1 MEIAISIAALIV
13 GCIIGWLAQKSRQQA
28 LITKNE
34 MLTKQADETKD
45 EAQRQLAAVK
55 EEAERRLESAKA
67 EAQQNMNNAKAE
79 AQQQL
84 DIAKREAS
92 ERLEATKAEAQQQLE
107 ATKKEASEQLAKT
120 KAEAQQQLEATK
132 KEASEQLAKTKAEA
146 QQQLET
152 LKKEAS
158 EQLARTKAEAQQQL
172 EATKKEASEQLAR
185 TKAEAQ
191 QQLEAVKKEASE
203 QLEAT
208 KKEASDLLAKTKAE
222 AEAQQQKALAEKD
235 AAWNDIM
242 KGQEQRFNETMA
254 RMSEQMKNATAD
266 MLKDRQK
273 EFADSSNQ
281 QLGQIVNPLRETI
294 DKMKQTMA
302 DTTLK
307 QTEMSSVL
315 KDNIERSMQQAMAAK
330 KSAEEL
336 ANALKHGS
344 KVQGDWGE
352 AVLDELLTSQGLVRG
367 IHYDTQA
374 VIRDAQGNT
383 VHTDD
388 GATLRPD
395 VILHLDQRRE
405 VIIDSKV
412 SLTAFL
418 DYANADNEADRQRFL
433 KTHIDSLQK
442 HVKEL
447 STKDYSAYV
456 QPPKVRMDYV
466 IMFVPHTGALWTAL
480 NAQPDLW
487 RKAMEQNV
495 FIADE
500 QTLFAAL
507 RIISLTW
514 TQIRQAENHEQVY
527 RLANEM
533 LDRVGQFMKKYTAI
547 GKALKTAT
555 TAYDDAERKLQ
566 PSGQS
571 ILQTCAKLQ
580 KLGAKQS
587 DKNPLPQLIDIDEV
601 AALTPPAEDKD
612 DN

>member
-34 MLTKQADETKD
+34 MLTKQADDTKD

-55 EEAERRLESAKA
+55 EEAERRLESAKT

-120 KAEAQQQLEATK
+120 KAEAQQQLEA
-132 KEASEQLAKTKAEA
+132 
-146 QQQLET
+146 
-152 LKKEAS
+152 
-158 EQLARTKAEAQQQL
+158 
-172 EATKKEASEQLAR
+172 
-185 TKAEAQ
+185 
-191 QQLEAVKKEASE
+191 VKKEAQQ

-222 AEAQQQKALAEKD
+222 AETQQQKALAEKD

-601 AALTPPAEDKD
+601 AALVQPSDDKD

>member
-55 EEAERRLESAKA
+55 EEAERRQESAKA

-92 ERLEATKAEAQQQLE
+92 ERLEATKAEAQLLLE
-107 ATKKEASEQLAKT
+107 TTKKEASEQLAKT

-146 QQQLET
+146 QQ
-152 LKKEAS
+152 
-158 EQLARTKAEAQQQL
+158 
-172 EATKKEASEQLAR
+172 
-185 TKAEAQ
+185 
-191 QQLEAVKKEASE
+191 

-533 LDRVGQFMKKYTAI
+533 LDRVGQFMKKFTAI
-547 GKALKTAT
+547 DRALKSATA
-555 TAYDDAERKLQ
+555 AYDDANRKLQ

-587 DKNPLPQLIDIDEV
+587 DKNPLPQLIDIDDIAV
-601 AALTPPAEDKD
+601 IAPPAEDNEEGKI
-612 DN
+612 

>member
-34 MLTKQADETKD
+34 MLTKQADEIKD

-84 DIAKREAS
+84 DIAKKEAS
-92 ERLEATKAEAQQQLE
+92 ERLETTKAEAQQQLE
-107 ATKKEASEQLAKT
+107 ATKKEASEQLAKTKAEAQQQLEATKEEASEQLAKT

-152 LKKEAS
+152 L
-158 EQLARTKAEAQQQL
+158 
-172 EATKKEASEQLAR
+172 
-185 TKAEAQ
+185 
-191 QQLEAVKKEASE
+191 KKEASE

-601 AALTPPAEDKD
+601 AALAPPADDQD

>member
-107 ATKKEASEQLAKT
+107 ATKKEASEQLAR
-120 KAEAQQQLEATK
+120 
-132 KEASEQLAKTKAEA
+132 TKAEA

-158 EQLARTKAEAQQQL
+158 EQL
-172 EATKKEASEQLAR
+172 EATKKEAG
-185 TKAEAQ
+185 
-191 QQLEAVKKEASE
+191 
-203 QLEAT
+203 
-208 KKEASDLLAKTKAE
+208 DLLAKTKAE

-307 QTEMSSVL
+307 QAEMSSVL

-601 AALTPPAEDKD
+601 AALAPPADDQD

>member
-79 AQQQL
+79 AQQRL

-120 KAEAQQQLEATK
+120 KAEAQQQLED
-132 KEASEQLAKTKAEA
+132 
-146 QQQLET
+146 
-152 LKKEAS
+152 
-158 EQLARTKAEAQQQL
+158 
-172 EATKKEASEQLAR
+172 
-185 TKAEAQ
+185 
-191 QQLEAVKKEASE
+191 VKKEASE

-235 AAWNDIM
+235 VAWNDIM

-601 AALTPPAEDKD
+601 AALAPPADDQD

>member
-28 LITKNE
+28 LITQNE
-34 MLTKQADETKD
+34 MLAKQADEIKN

-55 EEAERRLESAKA
+55 VEAERRLESAKA

-84 DIAKREAS
+84 DIAKREAN
-92 ERLEATKAEAQQQLE
+92 ERLDATKAEAQQQLE
-107 ATKKEASEQLAKT
+107 AAKKEANE
-120 KAEAQQQLEATK
+120 QLEATK

-158 EQLARTKAEAQQQL
+158 EQLET
-172 EATKKEASEQLAR
+172 
-185 TKAEAQ
+185 
-191 QQLEAVKKEASE
+191 
-203 QLEAT
+203 T

-242 KGQEQRFNETMA
+242 KGQEQRFNETMT

-601 AALTPPAEDKD
+601 AALAQPAEDQ
-612 DN
+612 DNN

>member
-34 MLTKQADETKD
+34 MLAKQADEIKN

-55 EEAERRLESAKA
+55 EEAERRMESAKA

-84 DIAKREAS
+84 DITKREAN
-92 ERLEATKAEAQQQLE
+92 ERLDATKAEAQQQLE
-107 ATKKEASEQLAKT
+107 TLKKEASEQLAKT

-132 KEASEQLAKTKAEA
+132 KEASEQL
-146 QQQLET
+146 ET
-152 LKKEAS
+152 
-158 EQLARTKAEAQQQL
+158 
-172 EATKKEASEQLAR
+172 TKKEAN
-185 TKAEAQ
+185 
-191 QQLEAVKKEASE
+191 
-203 QLEAT
+203 
-208 KKEASDLLAKTKAE
+208 DLLAKTKAE

-242 KGQEQRFNETMA
+242 RGQEQRFNETMT

-281 QLGQIVNPLRETI
+281 QLGQMVNPLLETI

-601 AALTPPAEDKD
+601 AALAQPAEDQ
-612 DN
+612 DNN

>member
-28 LITKNE
+28 LITQNE
-34 MLTKQADETKD
+34 MLAKQADEIKN

-84 DIAKREAS
+84 DIAKREAN
-92 ERLEATKAEAQQQLE
+92 ERLDATKAEAQQQLE
-107 ATKKEASEQLAKT
+107 ATKKEASEQLDAT
-120 KAEAQQQLEATK
+120 KAEAQQQLETLK

-152 LKKEAS
+152 LKKEAN
-158 EQLARTKAEAQQQL
+158 
-172 EATKKEASEQLAR
+172 
-185 TKAEAQ
+185 
-191 QQLEAVKKEASE
+191 E
-203 QLEAT
+203 QLETT

-242 KGQEQRFNETMA
+242 KSQEQRFNEAMT

-514 TQIRQAENHEQVY
+514 TQIRQAESHEQVY

-601 AALTPPAEDKD
+601 AALAQPAEDQ
-612 DN
+612 DNN

>member
-34 MLTKQADETKD
+34 MLTKQADEIKD

-84 DIAKREAS
+84 DIAKKEAS
-92 ERLEATKAEAQQQLE
+92 ERLETTKAEAQQQLE

-152 LKKEAS
+152 L
-158 EQLARTKAEAQQQL
+158 
-172 EATKKEASEQLAR
+172 
-185 TKAEAQ
+185 
-191 QQLEAVKKEASE
+191 KKEASE

-601 AALTPPAEDKD
+601 AALTPPADDQD

>member
-34 MLTKQADETKD
+34 MLTKQANETKD

-67 EAQQNMNNAKAE
+67 EAEQNMNNAKAE
-79 AQQQL
+79 AQQRL

-120 KAEAQQQLEATK
+120 KAEAQQQLEA
-132 KEASEQLAKTKAEA
+132 
-146 QQQLET
+146 
-152 LKKEAS
+152 
-158 EQLARTKAEAQQQL
+158 
-172 EATKKEASEQLAR
+172 
-185 TKAEAQ
+185 
-191 QQLEAVKKEASE
+191 VKKEASE

-208 KKEASDLLAKTKAE
+208 KKEASEQLAKTKAE

-418 DYANADNEADRQRFL
+418 DYANADNEADRLRFL

-533 LDRVGQFMKKYTAI
+533 LDRVGQFMKKFTAI
-547 GKALKTAT
+547 DRALKSATA
-555 TAYDDAERKLQ
+555 AYDDANRKLQ

-587 DKNPLPQLIDIDEV
+587 DKNPLPQLIDIDDIAV
-601 AALTPPAEDKD
+601 IAPPAEDNEEGKI
-612 DN
+612 

>member
-28 LITKNE
+28 LITQNE
-34 MLTKQADETKD
+34 MLAKQADEIKN

-92 ERLEATKAEAQQQLE
+92 ERLEASKAEAQQQLE
-107 ATKKEASEQLAKT
+107 TAKKEANE
-120 KAEAQQQLEATK
+120 QLEATK

-158 EQLARTKAEAQQQL
+158 EQLET
-172 EATKKEASEQLAR
+172 TKKEAN
-185 TKAEAQ
+185 
-191 QQLEAVKKEASE
+191 
-203 QLEAT
+203 
-208 KKEASDLLAKTKAE
+208 DLLAKTKAE

-235 AAWNDIM
+235 AAWKDIM
-242 KGQEQRFNETMA
+242 KGQEQRFNETMT

-601 AALTPPAEDKD
+601 AALAQPADDQD

>member
-107 ATKKEASEQLAKT
+107 ATKKEASEQL
-120 KAEAQQQLEATK
+120 EATK
-132 KEASEQLAKTKAEA
+132 KEASEQLAK
-146 QQQLET
+146 
-152 LKKEAS
+152 
-158 EQLARTKAEAQQQL
+158 
-172 EATKKEASEQLAR
+172 

-601 AALTPPAEDKD
+601 AALAPPADDQD

>member
-1 MEIAISIAALIV
+1 MEIAINIVALIV

-45 EAQRQLAAVK
+45 EAQRQLAVVK
-55 EEAERRLESAKA
+55 EEAELRLESTKA

-107 ATKKEASEQLAKT
+107 ALKKEASEQLETTKKEASEQLAK
-120 KAEAQQQLEATK
+120 
-132 KEASEQLAKTKAEA
+132 
-146 QQQLET
+146 
-152 LKKEAS
+152 
-158 EQLARTKAEAQQQL
+158 
-172 EATKKEASEQLAR
+172 

-208 KKEASDLLAKTKAE
+208 KKEAGDLLAKTKAE

-601 AALTPPAEDKD
+601 AALAQPAEDQD

>member
-34 MLTKQADETKD
+34 MLTKQADDTKD

-55 EEAERRLESAKA
+55 EEAERRLESAKT

-79 AQQQL
+79 AQQRL

-92 ERLEATKAEAQQQLE
+92 ERLEATKAEAQQQLEVTKKEASEQLAKTKAEAQQQLEAVKKEASEQLE

-120 KAEAQQQLEATK
+120 KAEAQQQLEA
-132 KEASEQLAKTKAEA
+132 
-146 QQQLET
+146 
-152 LKKEAS
+152 
-158 EQLARTKAEAQQQL
+158 
-172 EATKKEASEQLAR
+172 
-185 TKAEAQ
+185 
-191 QQLEAVKKEASE
+191 V
-203 QLEAT
+203 

-294 DKMKQTMA
+294 DKIKQTMA

-514 TQIRQAENHEQVY
+514 TQIHQAENHEQVY

-601 AALTPPAEDKD
+601 AALVQPADDQD

>member
-107 ATKKEASEQLAKT
+107 ATKE
-120 KAEAQQQLEATK
+120 
-132 KEASEQLAKTKAEA
+132 EASEQLAKTKAEA

-152 LKKEAS
+152 L
-158 EQLARTKAEAQQQL
+158 
-172 EATKKEASEQLAR
+172 
-185 TKAEAQ
+185 
-191 QQLEAVKKEASE
+191 KKEASE

-367 IHYDTQA
+367 IHYDTQT

-601 AALTPPAEDKD
+601 AALAPPADDQD

>member
-120 KAEAQQQLEATK
+120 KAEAQQQLE
-132 KEASEQLAKTKAEA
+132 
-146 QQQLET
+146 T
-152 LKKEAS
+152 L
-158 EQLARTKAEAQQQL
+158 
-172 EATKKEASEQLAR
+172 KKEASEQLAR

-547 GKALKTAT
+547 GKALKSAT

-601 AALTPPAEDKD
+601 AALAPPAEDQD

>member
-67 EAQQNMNNAKAE
+67 EAQQNMNNTKAE

-107 ATKKEASEQLAKT
+107 ATKKEASEQLAK
-120 KAEAQQQLEATK
+120 
-132 KEASEQLAKTKAEA
+132 
-146 QQQLET
+146 
-152 LKKEAS
+152 
-158 EQLARTKAEAQQQL
+158 TKAEAQQQL

-601 AALTPPAEDKD
+601 AALAPPADDQD

>member
-79 AQQQL
+79 AQLQL

-120 KAEAQQQLEATK
+120 KAEAQQQLE
-132 KEASEQLAKTKAEA
+132 
-146 QQQLET
+146 T
-152 LKKEAS
+152 L
-158 EQLARTKAEAQQQL
+158 
-172 EATKKEASEQLAR
+172 
-185 TKAEAQ
+185 
-191 QQLEAVKKEASE
+191 KKEASE

-601 AALTPPAEDKD
+601 AALAPPADDQD

>member
-120 KAEAQQQLEATK
+120 KAEAQQQLE
-132 KEASEQLAKTKAEA
+132 
-146 QQQLET
+146 T
-152 LKKEAS
+152 L
-158 EQLARTKAEAQQQL
+158 
-172 EATKKEASEQLAR
+172 
-185 TKAEAQ
+185 
-191 QQLEAVKKEASE
+191 KKEASE

-235 AAWNDIM
+235 AVWNDIM

-601 AALTPPAEDKD
+601 AALAPPADDQD

>member
-28 LITKNE
+28 LITQNE
-34 MLTKQADETKD
+34 MLAKQADEIKN
-45 EAQRQLAAVK
+45 EVQRQLAAVK

-92 ERLEATKAEAQQQLE
+92 ERLDATKAEAHQQLETAKKEANEQLE
-107 ATKKEASEQLAKT
+107 ATKKEANE
-120 KAEAQQQLEATK
+120 QLEATK

-158 EQLARTKAEAQQQL
+158 EQLET
-172 EATKKEASEQLAR
+172 
-185 TKAEAQ
+185 
-191 QQLEAVKKEASE
+191 
-203 QLEAT
+203 T

-242 KGQEQRFNETMA
+242 KGQEQRFNETMT

-601 AALTPPAEDKD
+601 ATLAQPADGQD

>member
-34 MLTKQADETKD
+34 MLTKHADETKD

-79 AQQQL
+79 AQQRL

-92 ERLEATKAEAQQQLE
+92 ERLETTKAEAQQQLE
-107 ATKKEASEQLAKT
+107 ATKKEASEQLAK
-120 KAEAQQQLEATK
+120 
-132 KEASEQLAKTKAEA
+132 
-146 QQQLET
+146 
-152 LKKEAS
+152 
-158 EQLARTKAEAQQQL
+158 
-172 EATKKEASEQLAR
+172 

-533 LDRVGQFMKKYTAI
+533 LDRVGQFMKKFTAI
-547 GKALKTAT
+547 DRALKSATA
-555 TAYDDAERKLQ
+555 AYDDANRKLQ

-587 DKNPLPQLIDIDEV
+587 DKNPLPQLIDIDDIAV
-601 AALTPPAEDKD
+601 IAPPAEDNEEGKI
-612 DN
+612 